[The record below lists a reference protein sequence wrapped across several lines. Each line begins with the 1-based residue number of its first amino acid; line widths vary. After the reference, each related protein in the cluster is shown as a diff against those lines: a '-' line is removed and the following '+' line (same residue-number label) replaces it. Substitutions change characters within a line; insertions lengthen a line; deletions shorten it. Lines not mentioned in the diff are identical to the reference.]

1 MAVCV
6 LNKDLRRAETC
17 GYSLNE
23 VAKIYLANFEDVAEA
38 PLGNCTGG
46 GVQVA
51 DITMAQVE
59 GVAKRF
65 YEVVPAKNSASFSDA
80 LVAEDNGAK
89 YRVHTLNFSFNGAF
103 DCEMPN
109 VIDALSLGK
118 FIAVIQYASGE
129 WLMLG
134 RVMGLEASSDGAN
147 FGGEDTAGIT
157 VVLSGNQAESALPL
171 SEAAVKKVTGAN

>member
-1 MAVCV
+1 MAVCI
-6 LNKDLRRAETC
+6 LSKDLKRSETC

-51 DITMAQVE
+51 DITMVEVE
-59 GVAKRF
+59 GVKKRW
-65 YEVVPAKNSASFSDA
+65 YEVIPTKGSASFSDA

-89 YRVHTLNFSFNGAF
+89 YRTHTLNFSFNGAF

-118 FIAVIQYASGE
+118 FIAVVQYADGS
-129 WLMLG
+129 WIMLG
-134 RVMGLEASSDGAN
+134 RVMGLEADSDGAN
-147 FGGEDTAGIT
+147 FGGENSAGIT

-171 SEAAVKKVTGAN
+171 SDVAVEKVTGA

>member
-1 MAVCV
+1 MAVCI
-6 LNKDLRRAETC
+6 LNKDLKRSETC

-23 VAKIYLANFEDVAEA
+23 VAKIFLANFEDVIATTPGE
-38 PLGNCTGG
+38 CTGG

-51 DITMAQVE
+51 DITMAE
-59 GVAKRF
+59 GKKW
-65 YEVVPAKNSASFSDA
+65 YEVNPAKNSASFSDA

-103 DCEMPN
+103 DCEMPD

-118 FIAVIQYASGE
+118 FIAVVQYASGE
-129 WLMLG
+129 WIMLG
-134 RVMGLEASSDGAN
+134 RVMGLEADSDGAN
-147 FGGEDTAGIT
+147 FGGENSAGIT
-157 VVLSGNQAESALPL
+157 VVLSGNQAESAMPL

>member
-1 MAVCV
+1 MAVCI
-6 LNKDLRRAETC
+6 LSKDLRRADTC

-23 VAKIYLANFEDVAEA
+23 VAKIFLANFEDVLATTPGE
-38 PLGNCTGG
+38 CTGG

-51 DITMAQVE
+51 DITMAE
-59 GVAKRF
+59 GKKW
-65 YEVVPAKNSASFSDA
+65 YEVNPAKNSASFSDA
-80 LVAEDNGAK
+80 LVVEDNGAK

-103 DCEMPN
+103 DCEMPD

-118 FIAVIQYASGE
+118 FIAVVQYASGE

-147 FGGEDTAGIT
+147 FGGENSAGIT

>member
-6 LNKDLRRAETC
+6 LSKDLKRSETC

-23 VAKIYLANFEDVAEA
+23 VAKIYLANFEDVTATTVGE
-38 PLGNCTGG
+38 CTGG
-46 GVQVA
+46 GVQVTA
-51 DITMAQVE
+51 ITMAQ
-59 GVAKRF
+59 GKKW
-65 YEVVPAKNSASFSDA
+65 YEVTPAKNSASFSDA

-89 YRVHTLNFSFNGAF
+89 YRTHTLNFSFNGAF

-118 FIAVIQYASGE
+118 FIAVVQYADGS
-129 WLMLG
+129 WIMLG
-134 RVMGLEASSDGAN
+134 RVMGLEADSDGAN
-147 FGGEDTAGIT
+147 FGGEDSAGIT

-171 SEAAVKKVTGAN
+171 NDAAVEDVTGA

>member
-1 MAVCV
+1 MAVCI
-6 LNKDLRRAETC
+6 LSKDLKRSETC

-23 VAKIYLANFEDVAEA
+23 VAKIFLANFEDVLATTPGE
-38 PLGNCTGG
+38 CTGG

-51 DITMAQVE
+51 DITMAE
-59 GVAKRF
+59 GKKW
-65 YEVVPAKNSASFSDA
+65 YEVNPAKNSASFSDA
-80 LVAEDNGAK
+80 LVVEDNGAK
-89 YRVHTLNFSFNGAF
+89 YRTHTLNFSFNGAF
-103 DCEMPN
+103 DCEMPD

-118 FIAVIQYASGE
+118 FIAVVQYASGE

-147 FGGEDTAGIT
+147 FGGENSAGIT

>member
-6 LNKDLRRAETC
+6 LSKDLRRADTC

-23 VAKIYLANFEDVAEA
+23 VAKIYLANFEDVTSTTVGE
-38 PLGNCTGG
+38 CTGG
-46 GVQVA
+46 GVQVTA
-51 DITMAQVE
+51 ITMAQ
-59 GVAKRF
+59 GKKW
-65 YEVVPAKNSASFSDA
+65 YEVNPAKNSASFSDA

-89 YRVHTLNFSFNGAF
+89 YRTHTLNFSFNGAF
-103 DCEMPN
+103 DCEMPD

-118 FIAVIQYASGE
+118 FIAVIQYADGS
-129 WLMLG
+129 WIMLG
-134 RVMGLEASSDGAN
+134 RVMGLEADSDGAN

-171 SEAAVKKVTGAN
+171 SDAAVGVVTG

>member
-1 MAVCV
+1 MAVCI
-6 LNKDLRRAETC
+6 LNKDLKRADTC

-23 VAKIYLANFEDVAEA
+23 VAKIFLANFEDVLETT
-38 PLGNCTGG
+38 PGECTGG

-51 DITMAQVE
+51 DIKMAE
-59 GVAKRF
+59 GKKW
-65 YEVVPAKNSASFSDA
+65 YEVNPAKNSASFSDA
-80 LVAEDNGAK
+80 LVVEDNGAK

-103 DCEMPN
+103 DCEMPD

-134 RVMGLEASSDGAN
+134 RVMGLEADSDGAN
-147 FGGEDTAGIT
+147 FGGENSAGIT

>member
-1 MAVCV
+1 MAVCI
-6 LNKDLRRAETC
+6 LSKDLKRSETC

-51 DITMAQVE
+51 DITMVEVE
-59 GVAKRF
+59 GVAKRW
-65 YEVVPAKNSASFSDA
+65 YEVVPTKGSASFSDA
-80 LVAEDNGAK
+80 LVAEDNGTK
-89 YRVHTLNFSFNGAF
+89 YRTHTLNFSFNGAF

-109 VIDALSLGK
+109 VVDALSLGK

-129 WLMLG
+129 WIMLG
-134 RVMGLEASSDGAN
+134 RIMGLEGSQVD

-171 SEAAVKKVTGAN
+171 SDVAVGKVTGAN